1 MSFHAA
7 EILGEERASCLP
19 SSRSTVLMKLSSG
32 RVSRTNRRFN
42 FLNALI
48 SPGWDIGPS
57 LYPVI
62 PSRRMRRC
70 LGSNRWRSRPRGRKR
85 GRVRFLVSRKKFL
98 RGGGEGRAGRG
109 ERRWGGGGH
118 TREPQ
123 LAVAATCRRV
133 PREPRDPACPLFFPP
148 LVSSLTALLR
158 LLCRTE
164 IVIYVRTTFPSFS
177 SENRTDLSSFFAL
190 LRVLLVSI

>member
-1 MSFHAA
+1 MPWFQPMKVPAEGPQTRPSAIPRVAKKSFSV
-7 EILGEERASCLP
+7 EEA
-19 SSRSTVLMKLSSG
+19 
-32 RVSRTNRRFN
+32 
-42 FLNALI
+42 
-48 SPGWDIGPS
+48 
-57 LYPVI
+57 
-62 PSRRMRRC
+62 
-70 LGSNRWRSRPRGRKR
+70 RG
-85 GRVRFLVSRKKFL
+85 G
-98 RGGGEGRAGRG
+98 RGGGE
-109 ERRWGGGGH
+109 RRWRGGGH

-177 SENRTDLSSFFAL
+177 SENRTDLSLRFFVFFLFLSKRASNRIFRNFRSL
-190 LRVLLVSI
+190 DPGGL

>member
-1 MSFHAA
+1 MVPTDEGPGRGAANAA
-7 EILGEERASCLP
+7 ECDSSC
-19 SSRSTVLMKLSSG
+19 RE
-32 RVSRTNRRFN
+32 
-42 FLNALI
+42 
-48 SPGWDIGPS
+48 
-57 LYPVI
+57 
-62 PSRRMRRC
+62 
-70 LGSNRWRSRPRGRKR
+70 
-85 GRVRFLVSRKKFL
+85 KKFL

-109 ERRWGGGGH
+109 ERRWRGGGH

-177 SENRTDLSSFFAL
+177 SENRTDLSLRFFVFFLFLSKRASNGIFRNFRSL
-190 LRVLLVSI
+190 DPGGL

>member
-1 MSFHAA
+1 MPWFQPMKVPA
-7 EILGEERASCLP
+7 EGPQTRPSAIPRVAKKVSPWRRRGEGGAGGEE
-19 SSRSTVLMKLSSG
+19 V
-32 RVSRTNRRFN
+32 
-42 FLNALI
+42 
-48 SPGWDIGPS
+48 
-57 LYPVI
+57 
-62 PSRRMRRC
+62 
-70 LGSNRWRSRPRGRKR
+70 
-85 GRVRFLVSRKKFL
+85 
-98 RGGGEGRAGRG
+98 
-109 ERRWGGGGH
+109 ERGGH

-177 SENRTDLSSFFAL
+177 SENRTDLSLRFFVFFLFLSKRASNGIFRNFRSWIRAVCNL
-190 LRVLLVSI
+190 LNRLCSPRCAKMQ

>member
-1 MSFHAA
+1 MVPTDEGPGRGAANATECDSSCREKSFSV
-7 EILGEERASCLP
+7 EEA
-19 SSRSTVLMKLSSG
+19 
-32 RVSRTNRRFN
+32 
-42 FLNALI
+42 
-48 SPGWDIGPS
+48 
-57 LYPVI
+57 
-62 PSRRMRRC
+62 
-70 LGSNRWRSRPRGRKR
+70 
-85 GRVRFLVSRKKFL
+85 
-98 RGGGEGRAGRG
+98 RGGAGRG
-109 ERRWGGGGH
+109 ERRWRGGGH

-177 SENRTDLSSFFAL
+177 SENRTDLSLRFFVFFLFLSKRASNGIFRNFRSL
-190 LRVLLVSI
+190 DPGGL